1 MNLRQL
7 SCVMALAIAVCT
19 AQLSA
24 QGIQENFDTVAGD
37 PPTTVLNGAGFNQVN
52 DWDSGITGESAFAGT
67 SGNLTGLV
75 EAFGLPAGGVAASG
89 AGAIDFMIDSFNVL
103 DLDFDNVAAT
113 GPTEILAGGAGP
125 GTFNFI
131 EGWDANVNG
140 EFAFGGTSAGAT
152 LNGSM
157 IEFRSPDA
165 DAGATLRR
173 SDCWENA
180 SPRVPPRA
188 ARRDDKA
195 SRFFYLLGTL
205 YGEPKLSVT
214 PNAASWI
221 SSCLLSW
228 SSSSW
233 SSS

>member
-1 MNLRQL
+1 MSVTPSLMGGNPNGRVALDVDDVTVPMGESWFAGLQFDIDAFPGAT
-7 SCVMALAIAVCT
+7 ALANGGFEDSAIGPAPSSWGSFGFGVNT
-19 AQLSA
+19 TDVTPRSGAQCLA
-24 QGIQENFDTVAGD
+24 LFEGIQFAGAGIFQRLPALAGQTWEFDGFVRTNAGD
-37 PPTTVLNGAGFNQVN
+37 SIVGTDNFVL
-52 DWDSGITGESAFAGT
+52 FA
-67 SGNLTGLV
+67 
-75 EAFGLPAGGVAASG
+75 
-89 AGAIDFMIDSFNVL
+89 
-103 DLDFDNVAAT
+103 
-113 GPTEILAGGAGP
+113 
-125 GTFNFI
+125 
-131 EGWDANVNG
+131 
-140 EFAFGGTSAGAT
+140 
-152 LNGSM
+152 M